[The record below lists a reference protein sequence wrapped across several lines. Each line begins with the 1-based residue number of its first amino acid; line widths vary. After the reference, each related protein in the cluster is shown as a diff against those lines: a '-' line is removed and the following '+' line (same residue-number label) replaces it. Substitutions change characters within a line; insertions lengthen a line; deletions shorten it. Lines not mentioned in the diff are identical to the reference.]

1 MDKILCEKMYETYY
15 MRVYSF
21 IMTLAGNSS
30 LAEEIT
36 QETFYRALL
45 SERTDFRGESG
56 EFTWLCAIARNL
68 FVDESRRK
76 KRFREM
82 PEEMDSGK
90 SLESAVSDRE
100 MSLQIHT
107 ILHRMEEPYREVF
120 EMRVFGELSF
130 REIGRIFGKTE
141 SWARVTFHR
150 SKAKI
155 LERMGE
161 KNE

>member
-45 SERTDFRGESG
+45 SERTAFRGESG

-120 EMRVFGELSF
+120 
-130 REIGRIFGKTE
+130 
-141 SWARVTFHR
+141 
-150 SKAKI
+150 KI